1 MKATD
6 KQKKQS
12 NLPDFFYSGNVVL
25 PSVSLLAL
33 TATFF
38 ASASN
43 LTFELKIGVFLAVIF
58 FYLLFC
64 AVFYFRQ
71 KSSDE
76 NPASAEETKISDSI
90 FTEEVER
97 QLLALEDASRFFGSS
112 LKPADMFR
120 LVGSRVGEMIPFA
133 ASALFLA
140 GEDGQTLKAIGAVGE
155 NSREL
160 MNVEITSLKGLA
172 GKALVS
178 RRIQTDEK
186 LLLEKSVIS
195 LDALKNL
202 ESAIAVP
209 LLRNQTSVFGV
220 LVLYGDK
227 ERKFDTKTPL
237 LLEAIG
243 ERIAPLFLSSLAFEQ
258 SLSNALTDS
267 LTNLPNERAFYL
279 ILENQIAESQRQRE
293 QRPLTIL
300 TIDIKGFDALNQKFG
315 HSTGDKILYFAADNI
330 KAQLRKMDFLS
341 RSMGDEFLVVLPTA
355 SDAITREIVGRVESA
370 FKSNAFEIAD
380 KEKIYLE
387 LNFGAAT
394 FVKDGETAPQLL
406 QNARL
411 QKQRSKSGAGSKVLR
426 FPKEYAN

>member
-1 MKATD
+1 MKAFE
-6 KQKKQS
+6 KQKTQS
-12 NLPDFFYSGNVVL
+12 NLPDFFSSRNIIL

-33 TATFF
+33 VATFF
-38 ASASN
+38 ASVSN
-43 LTFELKIGVFLAVIF
+43 LTFEVKIGVFTAIIF
-58 FYLLFC
+58 FYILFC

-71 KSSDE
+71 KSNE
-76 NPASAEETKISDSI
+76 KNSAFVKETKISDSI
-90 FTEEVER
+90 FTEDIER
-97 QLLALEDASRFFGSS
+97 QLLALEDANRFFGAS

-120 LVGSRVGEMIPFA
+120 LVGNRVGEIIPFA
-133 ASALFLA
+133 SAALFSA
-140 GEDGQTLKAIGAVGE
+140 AEDGQTLKAIGAVGA

-160 MNVEITSLKGLA
+160 ANLEIGSLKGLA

-178 RRIQTDEK
+178 RRIQADEK

-195 LDALKNL
+195 AELLKNL

-209 LLRNQTSVFGV
+209 LLRNQTDVFGV
-220 LVLYGDK
+220 LVLYGDR
-227 ERKFDTKTPL
+227 ERKFEKSAPL

-243 ERIAPLFLSSLAFEQ
+243 ERIAPLFISSLAFEQ

-293 QRPLTIL
+293 QRFLTIL

-315 HSTGDKILYFAADNI
+315 HSTGDRILYFAADNI

-341 RSMGDEFLVVLPTA
+341 RSMSDEFLIVLPTA
-355 SDAITREIVGRVESA
+355 SETISQEIIGRIESA
-370 FKSNAFEIAD
+370 FKSSPFEIGGN
-380 KEKIYLE
+380 EKIYLE

-394 FVKDGETAPQLL
+394 FIKDGETAPQLL

-411 QKQRSKSGAGSKVLR
+411 QKQQAKSGASSKVLR
-426 FPKEYAN
+426 FPKEFVN

>member
-1 MKATD
+1 MKATE
-6 KQKKQS
+6 KQKTQS
-12 NLPDFFYSGNVVL
+12 NLPDFFSSRNIIL

-33 TATFF
+33 VATFF

-43 LTFELKIGVFLAVIF
+43 LTFELKIAVFIAIIF
-58 FYLLFC
+58 FYILFC

-71 KSSDE
+71 KS
-76 NPASAEETKISDSI
+76 NGKNSAFVKETKTLDSI

-97 QLLALEDASRFFGSS
+97 QLLALEDANRFFGAS

-120 LVGSRVGEMIPFA
+120 LVGNRVGEMISF
-133 ASALFLA
+133 ASAALFSA
-140 GEDGQTLKAIGAVGE
+140 AEDGQTLKAIGAVGE

-160 MNVEITSLKGLA
+160 ANLEIHSLKGLA

-195 LDALKNL
+195 AESLKNL

-209 LLRNQTSVFGV
+209 LLRNQTDVFGV

-227 ERKFDTKTPL
+227 ERKFEKNTPL
-237 LLEAIG
+237 LLEAIA
-243 ERIAPLFLSSLAFEQ
+243 ERIAPLFISSLAFEQ

-330 KAQLRKMDFLS
+330 KTQLRKMDFLS
-341 RSMGDEFLVVLPTA
+341 RSMSDEFLVVLPTA
-355 SDAITREIVGRVESA
+355 SEKIAGEIVERVESA
-370 FKSNAFEIAD
+370 FKTSPFEIDA

-394 FVKDGETAPQLL
+394 FLKDGETAPQLL

-411 QKQRSKSGAGSKVLR
+411 EKQQAKSGASSKVLR
-426 FPKEYAN
+426 FPKEFVN